1 MNLDRLGRPLVNA
14 LLLALVACSS
24 QTPTAPSTGN
34 GGSAGSPSGA
44 GSGSGAGAS
53 ASGGAADSGSSGGA
67 AGAVGGSSSS
77 GSAGVGGSGVGGGG
91 FGGVAGSAGGAG
103 GTTGGAGGGGGSAGG
118 TSPHCANP
126 TKLWHAGTCT
136 NRLIGVALTNR
147 NLDEAQYA
155 DLALEFNY
163 VTPEDEMKWD
173 ATEQSQNSFDFT
185 EGDKIVEFA
194 EANGMKVKGHT
205 LVWHN
210 QLPTWLTSL
219 SGSALHSA
227 MINHIQKVMAHYKGR
242 VIAWDVVNEA
252 WGDDCQI
259 RDSIWSD
266 NFGATFI
273 EDAFKAARAADPDVK
288 LYYNDYDIE
297 SAYPKADAVYE
308 MVKDFKAR
316 GVPIDGVGM
325 QMHTRTTDEDPPLP
339 EFEANLKRLLALGVE
354 VLLSEMDVR
363 YCAGGTDEQQKKR
376 FHDII
381 AVCMENPGCTDITV
395 WGITDKYSF
404 LNSRTDLQCQGN
416 DPPRPLLWN
425 DNYVKKPSYDGV
437 MDALLGK

>member
-1 MNLDRLGRPLVNA
+1 V
-14 LLLALVACSS
+14 
-24 QTPTAPSTGN
+24 
-34 GGSAGSPSGA
+34 GG
-44 GSGSGAGAS
+44 
-53 ASGGAADSGSSGGA
+53 GGAT
-67 AGAVGGSSSS
+67 GGSSE
-77 GSAGVGGSGVGGGG
+77 GGSTAGGGGLAAGGLGG
-91 FGGVAGSAGGAG
+91 FGGVAGSASGGGGTTGGGG
-103 GTTGGAGGGGGSAGG
+103 GTTGGAGGSAGG
-118 TSPHCANP
+118 TSAHCANP

-210 QLPTWLTSL
+210 QLPTWLTNL
-219 SGSALHSA
+219 SGNALHSA

-252 WGDDCQI
+252 WGDDGQI
-259 RDSIWSD
+259 RDSLWSD

-297 SAYPKADAVYE
+297 SDYPKADAVYE
-308 MVKDFKAR
+308 MVKDFKER

-325 QMHTRTTDEDPPLP
+325 QMHTRTTDEDPPIP

-381 AVCMENPGCTDITV
+381 AVCMENPGCTDLTV